1 MARSLHYQSSQQSCR
16 LFVKFQFKTYYQ
28 QASIFEKMFLMPTPI
43 HNRALVFLM
52 LHLNYFFQKFRLI
65 IFKLA
70 ALCCGA
76 NGSSWNRDYYLV
88 VVFGLF
94 GPLILMAIDKFGI
107 TNVMGYLII
116 GTIFLTLFKGI
127 QTQRALDRST
137 FVLVCLF
144 CKN

>member
-52 LHLNYFFQKFRLI
+52 SHLNFRLV

-70 ALCCGA
+70 ALCFLEP
-76 NGSSWNRDYYLV
+76 RLLV
-88 VVFGLF
+88 VVVFVFRASKLK
-94 GPLILMAIDKFGI
+94 ILMAIDKFGI
-107 TNVMGYLII
+107 TMGYLIVGI
-116 GTIFLTLFKGI
+116 IFLTLFKGI
-127 QTQRALDRST
+127 QTQRVLDQST
-137 FVLVCLF
+137 FVLVFFLL
-144 CKN
+144 